1 MRAHIIVNDELVNSI
16 DKLVGSRN
24 RSKFFV
30 EAVEERLKRIKRV
43 KLAKKLA
50 GSLANV
56 DIPGWET
63 SESAA
68 EWVHK
73 SRLESDKR
81 NG

>member
-1 MRAHIIVNDELVNSI
+1 MRAHIIVNDELIDSV

-56 DIPGWET
+56 HIPGWET
-63 SESAA
+63 SKSAA

-73 SRLESDKR
+73 SRLEGDKR